1 MKAFNVVNL
10 MKWVEDN
17 KDHLK
22 PPVCNKEIFPG
33 SEYIVMVIGG
43 PNTRKDYHYN
53 ETPEFFMQL
62 KGDMVLKV
70 IDDGVPTDIPIKEG
84 EIFVLPAKVPHSPQR
99 PAGTIGLVIE
109 HVRDVEKHT
118 DGFQWYCDNCNHQLH
133 EVKFP
138 LVDVEKD
145 FLGHFKDFYASQDLL
160 TCDNCGHVMPV
171 DKRFTADED

>member
-10 MKWVEDN
+10 MKWVEEN
-17 KDHLK
+17 KDSLK

-43 PNTRKDYHYN
+43 PNMRKDYHYN

-62 KGDMVLKV
+62 KGDMVLKI
-70 IDDGVPTDIPIKEG
+70 IDDGVPRDIPIKEG

-99 PAGTIGLVIE
+99 PAESIGLVIE

-133 EVKFP
+133 EDYFKLTNIEKQLPETFAKFNNNEALHKCSECGDVLQIVK
-138 LVDVEKD
+138 K
-145 FLGHFKDFYASQDLL
+145 
-160 TCDNCGHVMPV
+160 
-171 DKRFTADED
+171 

>member
-10 MKWVEDN
+10 MKWVEEN
-17 KDHLK
+17 KDSLK
-22 PPVCNKEIFPG
+22 PPVCNKEVFPG

-62 KGDMVLKV
+62 KGDMVLKI
-70 IDDGVPTDIPIKEG
+70 IDEGVPKDIPIKEG

-109 HVRDVEKHT
+109 HVRDIEKHT

-133 EVKFP
+133 EDYFKLTNIEKQLPETFAKFNNNEA
-138 LVDVEKD
+138 LHKC
-145 FLGHFKDFYASQDLL
+145 S
-160 TCDNCGHVMPV
+160 NCGDVLAV
-171 DKRFTADED
+171 AKK

>member
-133 EVKFP
+133 EDYFKLTNIEKQLPETFAKFNNNEA
-138 LVDVEKD
+138 LHKC
-145 FLGHFKDFYASQDLL
+145 S
-160 TCDNCGHVMPV
+160 NCGDVLQV
-171 DKRFTADED
+171 VKK

>member
-10 MKWVEDN
+10 MKWVEEN
-17 KDHLK
+17 KENLK

-43 PNTRKDYHYN
+43 PNLRKDYHYN

-70 IDDGVPTDIPIKEG
+70 IKDGLPTEIPIKEG

-99 PAGTIGLVIE
+99 PAGSIGLVIE

-118 DGFQWYCDNCNHQLH
+118 DGFQWYCENCNEQLH
-133 EVKFP
+133 EDYFKLTNIEKQLPAVFSKFNNNEA
-138 LVDVEKD
+138 LHK
-145 FLGHFKDFYASQDLL
+145 
-160 TCDNCGHVMPV
+160 CRNCGEVLQV
-171 DKRFTADED
+171 VKK

>member
-10 MKWVEDN
+10 MKWVEEN
-17 KDHLK
+17 KDNLK
-22 PPVCNKEIFPG
+22 PPVCNKEVFPG

-43 PNTRKDYHYN
+43 PNLRKDYHYN

-62 KGDMVLKV
+62 KGDMVLKI
-70 IDDGVPTDIPIKEG
+70 IDNGEPKDISIKEG
-84 EIFVLPAKVPHSPQR
+84 EIFVLPAKIPHSPQR

-133 EVKFP
+133 EDYFKLTNIEKQLPETFAKFNSNET
-138 LVDVEKD
+138 LHKC
-145 FLGHFKDFYASQDLL
+145 S
-160 TCDNCGHVMPV
+160 NCGDVLQV
-171 DKRFTADED
+171 AKK